1 MSGGLDAMKAQ
12 VSQII
17 SHRVSLN
24 YYDICKHGT
33 EWKFRENFVKS
44 IAT

>member
-17 SHRVSLN
+17 SQKVFLN
-24 YYDICKHGT
+24 YYDNCKPGT
-33 EWKFRENFVKS
+33 EWKFRENFV
-44 IAT
+44 